1 MMNGWTRARAD
12 AMDLS
17 SFPPFLP
24 FLPLNNYF
32 KNKIIWITGAS
43 SGIGEALALEL
54 ARYDAVLVLTA
65 RRVEELERVAQRTG
79 LATERLMVLPLD
91 VTDFA
96 KAPAKAAEIV
106 SRFGRIDI
114 MIHNAG
120 VSQRSFV
127 RDTDFEVYRRLMDVD
142 FFSTVALTQAVL
154 PFMTQQ
160 KSGQFIVVSSVAG
173 KVGTPMRSGYNAAK
187 HALHGFYDSLRSEVF
202 DDNIR
207 VNIVCPGY
215 IKTNVSVNSLN
226 DQGHKYGQMDAN
238 QAGGMP
244 ADACARRILSAAEH
258 DRKEVF
264 IGGFTEMAAVYLR
277 RFWPAFL
284 FKMVQRNVPD

>member
-1 MMNGWTRARAD
+1 M
-12 AMDLS
+12 
-17 SFPPFLP
+17 
-24 FLPLNNYF
+24 NNYF
-32 KNKIIWITGAS
+32 KNKIVWITGAS

-54 ARYDAVLVLTA
+54 ARLDAVLVLSA

-79 LATERLMVLPLD
+79 LSAERLMILPLD
-91 VTDFA
+91 VTDFG

-106 SRFGRIDI
+106 ARFGRIDI
-114 MIHNAG
+114 MVHNAG

-207 VNIVCPGY
+207 VNVVCPGY
-215 IKTNVSVNSLN
+215 IKTNVSVNALN
-226 DQGHKYGQMDAN
+226 DQGQKYGQMDAN

-264 IGGFTEMAAVYLR
+264 IGGFTEMAAIYLR
-277 RFWPAFL
+277 RFWPSFL
-284 FKMVQRNVPD
+284 FKMVRRNVPD